1 VGQALAS
8 TSFWPAKL
16 VDARPEAW
24 HDDRGKVS
32 SENVLVN
39 THSKRVHFLPG
50 VLVRTAPTGTAVPL
64 VVDSPHS
71 GRAYPEDFGHS
82 APLAMLRRAEDAFV
96 DDLYEDAPRHGA
108 GFLKALFPRSYVDPN
123 RHEAEIDPTM
133 LSGTWRFP
141 IEASE
146 RTEMGLGLIRRL
158 IRGNVPVY
166 ERLLTVAEIE
176 DRIARYHRPYH
187 EELEAMLAEL
197 HARFGAVWHIN
208 AHSMK
213 ALGRKQGKSIPRD
226 DFVLGD
232 LEGESCDPDFTAFVA
247 ETLQGYGYTVR
258 INHPFKGAALVQ
270 RFGRPKEGRH
280 SLQIEV
286 NRGLYM
292 DEDKIEK
299 TGGFEALKRD
309 IDRLLAA
316 VAGFVE
322 QQARSVLPAAREGE

>member
-1 VGQALAS
+1 MAS
-8 TSFWPAKL
+8 LDIK
-16 VDARPEAW
+16 
-24 HDDRGKVS
+24 KV
-32 SENVLVN
+32 
-39 THSKRVHFLPG
+39 RFLPG
-50 VLVRTAPTGTAVPL
+50 VLVRYAPAGRTAPV

-71 GRAYPEDFGHS
+71 GRAYPEDFGHA
-82 APLAMLRRAEDAFV
+82 APLSLLRRAEDAFV

-123 RHEAEIDPTM
+123 RHETEIDPDM
-133 LSGTWRFP
+133 LAGAWP
-141 IEASE
+141 NAIEASE

-166 ERLLTVAEIE
+166 DRLLAVSEIE
-176 DRIARYHRPYH
+176 DRIARFHRPYH
-187 EELEAMLAEL
+187 AELEAMLSEM

-213 ALGRKQGKSIPRD
+213 AMGRKQGKSIPRD

-247 ETLQGYGYTVR
+247 ETLRGYGYTVR
-258 INHPFKGAALVQ
+258 INHPFKGAELVK
-270 RFGRPKEGRH
+270 RFGRPREGRH

-292 DEDKIEK
+292 DEDRIEK
-299 TGGFEALKRD
+299 TAGFDVLKCD

-316 VAGFVE
+316 IAAFAE
-322 QQARSVLPAAREGE
+322 QQLQPAREAREGE

>member
-1 VGQALAS
+1 M
-8 TSFWPAKL
+8 
-16 VDARPEAW
+16 
-24 HDDRGKVS
+24 HD
-32 SENVLVN
+32 E
-39 THSKRVHFLPG
+39 SKRVRFLPG
-50 VLVRTAPTGTAVPL
+50 VLVRSAPTGTARPL

-71 GRAYPEDFGHS
+71 GRAYPEDFGHA
-82 APLAMLRRAEDAFV
+82 APLALLRRAEDAFV

-123 RHEAEIDPTM
+123 RHEGEIDPGM
-133 LSGTWRFP
+133 LADDWP
-141 IEASE
+141 HAIAASE
-146 RTEMGLGLIRRL
+146 RTQMGLGLIRRL

-166 ERLLTVAEIE
+166 DRLLPTAEIE
-176 DRIARYHRPYH
+176 DRIARFHRPYH
-187 EELEAMLAEL
+187 DELEAMLAEL

-247 ETLQGYGYTVR
+247 ETLQGFGYTVR
-258 INHPFKGAALVQ
+258 INHPFKGAELVK
-270 RFGRPKEGRH
+270 RFGRPREGRH

-292 DEDKIEK
+292 DEEKIEK
-299 TGGFEALKRD
+299 TGGFAGLKHD
-309 IDRLLAA
+309 IDRMLAA

-322 QQARSVLPAAREGE
+322 QQVQSSQPEAREGE

>member
-1 VGQALAS
+1 MAS
-8 TSFWPAKL
+8 TDS
-16 VDARPEAW
+16 R
-24 HDDRGKVS
+24 RI
-32 SENVLVN
+32 
-39 THSKRVHFLPG
+39 RFLPG
-50 VLVRTAPTGTAVPL
+50 VLVRTAPAGAALPL

-71 GRAYPEDFGHS
+71 GRAYPEDFGHA
-82 APLAMLRRAEDAFV
+82 APLALLRRAEDAFV
-96 DDLYEDAPRHGA
+96 DDLYENAPRHGA

-123 RHEAEIDPTM
+123 RHEGEIDPAM
-133 LSGTWRFP
+133 LEGDWPSP
-141 IEASE
+141 IDPSE

-166 ERLLTVAEIE
+166 DRKLPVAEIAA
-176 DRIARYHRPYH
+176 RIARFHRPYH
-187 EELEAMLAEL
+187 DELEAMLAEL
-197 HARFGAVWHIN
+197 HARFGGVWHIN

-213 ALGRKQGKSIPRD
+213 ALGRKQGKPIPRD

-258 INHPFKGAALVQ
+258 INHPFRGAALVQ
-270 RFGRPKEGRH
+270 RFGRPREGRH

-292 DEDKIEK
+292 DEEKIEK
-299 TGGFEALKRD
+299 TAGFDALQRD

-316 VAGFVE
+316 VAGFVA
-322 QQARSVLPAAREGE
+322 QQISGFPEVQDGE